1 MKKLSIVI
9 LISLLLT
16 GCFKDKTEIAIEN
29 CADEKVDY
37 VTLYISTPLFDHFS
51 KNKKYKKISEDLEQK
66 EKDYKFN
73 LSKFEI
79 FVKSNY
85 RNNEYILSH
94 YKDYHYGIEKD
105 LKHPNAN
112 YDYQF
117 KSQKDIF
124 GKSSVIFESE
134 ALAEIVF
141 DSKIQARAQSLK
153 LAKFVKD
160 KFSKENLK
168 TKFLLKR
175 YANYYKKCELEYNRT
190 PKTFVAKWSN
200 K

>member
-1 MKKLSIVI
+1 MKKISIII

-37 VTLYISTPLFDHFS
+37 VTLYINTPLFDHFS

-66 EKDYKFN
+66 EKDYRFN

-79 FVKSNY
+79 FIKSNY
-85 RNNEYILSH
+85 RNYEYILSH
-94 YKDYHYGIEKD
+94 YKDYHYGIEID
-105 LKHPNAN
+105 LKHPNAD

-117 KSQKDIF
+117 KVEKNKLGRAPI
-124 GKSSVIFESE
+124 IITSE
-134 ALAEIVF
+134 GLAESVLE
-141 DSKIQARAQSLK
+141 SKIQARAQSLK

-160 KFSKENLK
+160 KFSKEKLK